1 MAASDSTGD
10 QLVEELKE
18 ILADDYYE
26 LADEGCE
33 IPSERAEGAFKTVH
47 VESMGSGRWNEI
59 FEVVTEL
66 PDGRFFRWSWKSGLT
81 EYQDNEGPGEFGE
94 VELIE
99 VFHSQKT
106 IIIDE
111 YKTRKKS

>member
-1 MAASDSTGD
+1 MAAADSTED
-10 QLVEELKE
+10 QLIEELKE
-18 ILADDYYE
+18 ILAEEFYE
-26 LADEGCE
+26 LADKGCE
-33 IPSERAEGAFKTVH
+33 VPSEKVDGVFRTVH
-47 VESMGSGRWNEI
+47 VESLGSGRWSEI

-94 VELIE
+94 VELTE
-99 VFHSQKT
+99 VFHRRRT

-111 YKTRKKS
+111 YKPREKD